1 MQYYILTTMSK
12 LNIITEQDKNK
23 TFINLC
29 ENIIPFLCEANDPKF
44 NEIKP
49 IYEKHYILHL
59 SNLKLLKL
67 LNLNK
72 FRSGF
77 INKLIDLI
85 EKIYDKKVE
94 FNIVKL
100 KKLHFNSDLY
110 TQIVA
115 LKLKNRKNRLYKIL
129 KSSLNKVNLPLFY
142 KKAERHH
149 KINKDDLLVN
159 NIRNDNINTMLCGS
173 SSLTN
178 KKIAINNVNDSLN
191 SLLINTFNESK
202 NAITNSTRKSS
213 LATHQE
219 YILKSLKHINM
230 RGIRIEVKGRATR
243 RLTASRSVFQMK

>member
-44 NEIKP
+44 NEIRP
-49 IYEKHYILHL
+49 IYEKHYTLHL

-142 KKAERHH
+142 KKAE
-149 KINKDDLLVN
+149 KYNEINKDDILIN
-159 NIRNDNINTMLCGS
+159 NIRNDSINSMF
-173 SSLTN
+173 
-178 KKIAINNVNDSLN
+178 KQIDKNNMNDSLN
-191 SLLINTFNESK
+191 NLLTNTFSFSKSSEASESK
-202 NAITNSTRKSS
+202 NVIATSKRKNS
-213 LATHQE
+213 LALHQE